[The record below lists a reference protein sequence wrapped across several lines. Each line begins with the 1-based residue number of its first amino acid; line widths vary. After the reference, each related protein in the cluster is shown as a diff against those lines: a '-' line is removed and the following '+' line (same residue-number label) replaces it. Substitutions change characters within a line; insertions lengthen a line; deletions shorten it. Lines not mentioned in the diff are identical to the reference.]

1 MTVLTKPFTGA
12 LAKKPEAGTDD
23 DKLLIKVNILFFSVA
38 DPGSDAF
45 LTPGSGMGRKSAS
58 GSGMNNPDHIFF

>member
-23 DKLLIKVNILFFSVA
+23 DKLLIKVNITFFSVLRIRY
-38 DPGSDAF
+38 PGSGAF
-45 LTPGSGMGRKSAS
+45 LTPRSGIRNG
-58 GSGMNNPDHIFF
+58 